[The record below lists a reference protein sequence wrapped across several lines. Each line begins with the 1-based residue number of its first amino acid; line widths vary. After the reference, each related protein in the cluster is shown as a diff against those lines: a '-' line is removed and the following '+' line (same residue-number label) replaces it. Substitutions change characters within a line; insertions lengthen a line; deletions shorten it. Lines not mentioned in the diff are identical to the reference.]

1 MGHKDGTIEADGKL
15 QRGSSEPR
23 AFILEHVQTPLYTI
37 RNANDINVVWVA
49 SATVLDVVLPL
60 IFYTSTSIS
69 SLNIVDEY
77 EAERTMF

>member
-1 MGHKDGTIEADGKL
+1 MGQKDGTIEADGKL

-23 AFILEHVQTPLYTI
+23 AITLEHIQTSLCTS
-37 RNANDINVVWVA
+37 RNANDISVVWETGA
-49 SATVLDVVLPL
+49 PVLDVVLRV
-60 IFYTSTSIS
+60 IFYTSRSIS